1 MKKTMYVLRFGN
13 WDPDRVIIADSL
25 EKIADAIRHYCE
37 DELYFPDVKELVQ
50 HMKKREKEHY
60 IYLYDKVE
68 NVPDYL
74 EISVNEADM
83 WE

>member
-1 MKKTMYVLRFGN
+1 
-13 WDPDRVIIADSL
+13 
-25 EKIADAIRHYCE
+25 
-37 DELYFPDVKELVQ
+37 
-50 HMKKREKEHY
+50 MKKREKEHY

>member
-13 WDPDRVIIADSL
+13 WDPDTVIVADSL
-25 EKIADAIRHYCE
+25 EKIADAICSSCE
-37 DELYFPDVKELVQ
+37 DDLYFPDVKELIQ

-60 IYLYDKVE
+60 IHLYDKVE
-68 NVPDYL
+68 DVPDYL
-74 EISVNEADM
+74 EVSVNKGYM